1 MTETA
6 FDFLASRKSYPAKLL
21 TAPAPGRAALGA
33 ILAAAL
39 RVPDHGKLEP
49 WRLVVLGRGALDR
62 LAGLAVTIA
71 AEKGLDAEQADKGR
85 GQFARSALCVAV
97 VGVPRPVDKIPGLEQ
112 MLSAGALC
120 LGVVNAAT
128 AAGWGACWLTG
139 WPAYDRDFVTRGLDL
154 APDEWIAGFVHLGT
168 PGPEAPDRPRPDPAT
183 VIRWL
188 D

>member
-6 FDFLASRKSYPAKLL
+6 FDFLARRQSYPAKLL
-21 TAPAPGRAALGA
+21 TAPAPDRAALAA
-33 ILAAAL
+33 ILGAAL

-49 WRLVVLGRGALDR
+49 WRVVVLGRGALDR
-62 LAGLAVTIA
+62 LAGLAVAIA
-71 AEKGLDAEQADKGR
+71 GEKGMDAEQADKGR
-85 GQFARSALCVAV
+85 GQFARSVLCVAV
-97 VGVPRPVDKIPGLEQ
+97 VAVPRPVDKIPAREQ

-168 PGPEAPDRPRPDPAT
+168 PGPAVPDRPRPDPAT
-183 VIRWL
+183 VIRWM